1 MCVSD
6 PMNMT
11 KEENQYWLTLLKATG
26 KAYMWTIHHA
36 ELQLSQDE
44 ANWARRTATQLI
56 DEVAKRY
63 EARRKELKHGF
74 QEELTREVDPL

>member
-1 MCVSD
+1 
-6 PMNMT
+6 
-11 KEENQYWLTLLKATG
+11 
-26 KAYMWTIHHA
+26 MWTIHHA